1 MHPLQARNDVLT
13 CLVTGNLE
21 PIGWGKM
28 RALGLLQYFSEPR
41 FGGFGSDHC
50 SGNTLESW
58 RDREELVRIAA
69 SRARNSAAG
78 APRADVGVIQRRVLR
93 FVQAHV
99 T

>member
-1 MHPLQARNDVLT
+1 MGSL
-13 CLVTGNLE
+13 C
-21 PIGWGKM
+21 
-28 RALGLLQYFSEPR
+28 R

-78 APRADVGVIQRRVLR
+78 
-93 FVQAHV
+93 V
-99 T
+99 TGQGLGITTG